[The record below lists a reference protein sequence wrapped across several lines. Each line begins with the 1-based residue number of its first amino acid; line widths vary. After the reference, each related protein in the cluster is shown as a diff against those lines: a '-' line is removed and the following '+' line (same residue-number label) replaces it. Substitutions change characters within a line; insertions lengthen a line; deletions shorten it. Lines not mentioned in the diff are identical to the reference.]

1 MEKENKIKETL
12 VVLDYSDCSVNIYED
27 IPDIDDTEELL
38 KQYGHHAGNCSWM
51 ICEKVLLHINNNNTK

>member
-38 KQYGHHAGNCSWM
+38 KQYGHHASNCS
-51 ICEKVLLHINNNNTK
+51 

>member
-27 IPDIDDTEELL
+27 ILDIDDTEELL
-38 KQYGHHAGNCSWM
+38 KQYGHNASNCSWM
-51 ICEKVLLHINNNNTK
+51 FCEKARLYINNDKIK